1 MEEAEYLKMQEAK
14 GQLDDEELIG
24 FLVIL
29 LVAGNE
35 TTRNAISGGM
45 LALSRFPEQK
55 QLLIDHLD
63 DDEFMDRAVD
73 ELIRY
78 VSPVLTF
85 IRTVTEDHT
94 YRGTDLKKGDR
105 VLMIYPSA
113 NRDPRA
119 IENPDVLDL
128 TRKTDHLAF
137 GVGKHYCLGANL
149 ARMEVK
155 VVFQELFKRLP
166 DITVPD
172 GIDVPRGDSSLVLA
186 LQEMPAEFTK
196 CPVAH

>member
-1 MEEAEYLKMQEAK
+1 M
-14 GQLDDEELIG
+14 
-24 FLVIL
+24 IL

-63 DDEFMDRAVD
+63 DDDFMDRAVD
-73 ELIRY
+73 EIIRY

-85 IRTVTEDHT
+85 IRTVTEDHS
-94 YRGTDLKKGDR
+94 YQGTDLKKGDR
-105 VLMIYPSA
+105 VLMLYQSA
-113 NRDPRA
+113 NRDERRLD
-119 IENPDVLDL
+119 NPDELIS
-128 TRKTDHLAF
+128 TATPTTWPSASAP
-137 GVGKHYCLGANL
+137 HYCLGANL

-166 DITVPD
+166 DITVRREPA
-172 GIDVPRGDSSLVLA
+172 PSRRLVTGA
-186 LQEMPAEFTK
+186 RPPADARRVHARAE